1 MERSYEELAV
11 NKLYILYILQ
21 RIELPLTN
29 AQITHIFMEN
39 DLLDYFSLQQYFHEL
54 TEGGLIASSV
64 KEGVPHFI
72 IADKGQTVLSYFQSR
87 LPSSVLQ
94 NLDRYLSDKKDLLR
108 KEQEVSASMEQ
119 NPTGDYQVHLQISD
133 DDNPYIRIDLKV
145 PTSRTA
151 RLICENWKTNSSDI
165 YSNVI
170 EALIQPGKGK

>member
-29 AQITHIFMEN
+29 AQITHILLEN

-54 TEGGLIASSV
+54 TESGLIASSF
-64 KEGVPHFI
+64 KEGLPYFV
-72 IADKGQTVLSYFQSR
+72 IADKGKTALSYFQSR
-87 LPSSVLQ
+87 IPSSITQ
-94 NLDRYLSDKKDLLR
+94 NLDHYLSDKKDLLR
-108 KEQEVSASMEQ
+108 KEQEISVSMEQ

-133 DDNPYIRIDLKV
+133 NENPYIRIDLKV
-145 PTSRTA
+145 PTARTA
-151 RLICENWKTNSSDI
+151 RRICDNWKASSSDI

-170 EALIQPGKGK
+170 EALIQPGKEK